1 MKWVENRTGQIRI
14 QSLLLPAMLFTIIIG
29 FFAIVR
35 HYSFESF
42 EDLALFD
49 QLFWNIRHGRGPVTT
64 ISGNMHLL
72 FQHHFFGEHFSP
84 ILYLLAPLAGI
95 TKGPEALL
103 VLQALFIGL
112 AAIPAGIW
120 VSRRI
125 GNTNAGLWAAWFWI
139 AIPPLW
145 IGTLYD
151 FHMDCLAPIFFF
163 AFVLS
168 MHQKKASAWLWAVLL
183 VSVKE
188 DAAIYLFFAALVTGW
203 LYGNRKTG
211 IFIATT
217 SLVYALVVILIVI
230 PGFSPTETHL
240 LRNRMLLPASCGGIL
255 EWLQAVLA
263 NPERWESLKDHLLH
277 FGFLPAI
284 AVFASLPWMV
294 AVGIAWLS
302 NDAWQSLI
310 TMHYPLMSYPLMFF
324 AMIEGLRLWDRLFDR
339 LFPAFRRQA
348 QVFAI
353 LLISGSLLLTWGDA
367 TAPLADVMRTASPI
381 RALRTSESRHT
392 LEAIPSEASVAA
404 TQTTLAHVAR
414 RETLFLM
421 FEPMDAEHIV
431 MQTYLPCEASYRPQ
445 PYREQIRYFLKNT
458 ARYQLTDSTDHLLVF
473 HADPS
478 DSQQDRSWYFTDFID
493 STELTGSETRQSRDP
508 DAINGLA
515 AMFSEETRNIQPMK
529 LPKPLISGSW
539 NLHVRARSSCAS
551 SSNFVTIQIQ
561 ESNGGRLCG
570 SGAIATKD
578 GDSYQITTINS
589 LFASGRDITVHTTVP
604 ASCTL
609 WIDRIWTEPI
619 G

>member
-1 MKWVENRTGQIRI
+1 MKWVGNRTGEIRMR
-14 QSLLLPAMLFTIIIG
+14 SLLPPAILFTILIG
-29 FFAIVR
+29 FLAIVR

-103 VLQALFIGL
+103 ITQAFLIGL
-112 AAIPAGIW
+112 ATIPAGIW

-145 IGTLYD
+145 VGALYD
-151 FHMDCLAPIFFF
+151 FHMDCLIPLFFF

-188 DAAIYLFFAALVTGW
+188 DASIYLFFAALVTGW
-203 LYGNRKTG
+203 LYDNRRTG
-211 IFIATT
+211 IFVATA

-240 LRNRMLLPASCGGIL
+240 LSNRMLTPANSGGFFA
-255 EWLQAVLA
+255 WLQAVLA
-263 NPERWESLKDHLLH
+263 NPERWEALRNHLLH
-277 FGFLPAI
+277 FGLFPVIGL
-284 AVFASLPWMV
+284 FASLPWMV
-294 AVGIAWLS
+294 AIGIAWLS

-324 AMIEGLRLWDRLFDR
+324 AMIEGLRLWNRLFER
-339 LFPAFRRQA
+339 HFPAFQRQA
-348 QVFAI
+348 LVFAI
-353 LLISGSLLLTWGDA
+353 LLISGSLLLTWSDA
-367 TAPLADVMRTASPI
+367 RAPLDDVMRTASPV
-381 RALRTSESRHT
+381 RALRTSESRRM
-392 LEAIPSEASVAA
+392 LEAIPSGASVAA

-414 RETLFLM
+414 REKLFLM

-445 PYREQIRYFLKNT
+445 PYREQIGYFLKNT
-458 ARYQLTDSTDHLLVF
+458 ARYQLAASTDHLLVF
-473 HADPS
+473 RADTS
-478 DSQQDRSWYFTDFID
+478 DTRPDRSWYFTDFID
-493 STELTGSETRQSRDP
+493 STELAGSEKQQSKDP

-515 AMFSEETRNIQPMK
+515 AMFSEKTRNLQPMK
-529 LPKPLISGSW
+529 FPKPLVSGSW
-539 NLHVRARSSCAS
+539 NLHVRARSSCVS
-551 SSNFVTIQIQ
+551 SPDSVTIQIQ
-561 ESNGGRLCG
+561 ESDGGRLCG
-570 SGAIATKD
+570 SGAIGAEG
-578 GDSYQITTINS
+578 GDSYQITTVS
-589 LFASGRDITVHTTVP
+589 SMFASGRDITVHTNVP
-604 ASCTL
+604 VSCTL